1 MGLFSFLRPDF
12 HVMPLAKVDAAA
24 VSLLH
29 RVSFAHGW
37 GEQEILDLL
46 ANSAAFGEVAATS
59 NRRKFGGFILS
70 RLAADEAEVLTLAVA
85 PSYRR
90 LGLGRKLL
98 QRNMSRA
105 KAAGAAAMF
114 LEVDK
119 DNAPAIALYER
130 FGFKVVGERKG
141 YYRRADGKAATAQVM
156 RASLT

>member
-1 MGLFSFLRPDF
+1 MGLFSFFRADF
-12 HVMPLAKVDAAA
+12 HIMPLSPVDAPA

-46 ANSAAFGEVAATS
+46 ANSAGFGEIAATA

-70 RLAADEAEVLTLAVA
+70 RLAADEAEILTLAVA

-90 LGLGRKLL
+90 LGLGRSLL
-98 QRNMSRA
+98 QRNMQRA
-105 KAAGAAAMF
+105 KSAGAAAMF

-119 DNAPAIALYER
+119 DNAAAIALYNR

-141 YYRRADGKAATAQVM
+141 YYRRADGKPATAQVM
-156 RASLT
+156 RAPL